1 MGKVD
6 TVTKA
11 YMRKNNIF
19 ADAFNYLIYEGKTV
33 VEPERLREVDTTEIA
48 LPFGPQ
54 ENGQSNDLVQKY
66 RDILKSAVVMQEDE
80 AAYILLGIENQT
92 DIHYAM
98 PVRNMIYDALQYG
111 KQVADTAANHRKN
124 GKSFRKRTSGEYL
137 SGFYKEDVLKP
148 VVTLVIHFGAD
159 EWDAPLSLHEMMG
172 TQNEKLMHYVQDYQI
187 HLIDPAKLTEEDLKK
202 FTSSLREVIE
212 YIKYSKDKEKLSR
225 ILKDNSRMLIDRE
238 AALVIKT
245 ITNTAIEISEKEEKQ
260 ALLFQNMALK
270 SNFNFTKEKYLML
283 RNFFILMSAMFIGG
297 IYYGYST
304 SKSKE
309 MQNIAFFMKISLLVL
324 SLILAFTGKEFI
336 FIGGLAFGGRT
347 SVMVLVLIEIADAF
361 VDRKNNLTQL
371 NKKKRFTVRD
381 GMMRYSK
388 R

>member
-11 YMRKNNIF
+11 YMRKNNFF
-19 ADAFNYLIYEGKTV
+19 ADAFNYLIYDGKPV
-33 VEPERLREVDTTEIA
+33 VNPEQLRELDTTEIA
-48 LPFGPQ
+48 LPFGLR
-54 ENGQSNDLVQKY
+54 ENEKGPSNDLVQKY

-124 GKSFRKRTSGEYL
+124 DR
-137 SGFYKEDVLKP
+137 FYKEDVLKP

-202 FTSSLREVIE
+202 FTSSLREVIK
-212 YIKYSKDKEKLSR
+212 YIKYSKDKE
-225 ILKDNSRMLIDRE
+225 NYRE
-238 AALVIKT
+238 
-245 ITNTAIEISEKEEKQ
+245 S
-260 ALLFQNMALK
+260 
-270 SNFNFTKEKYLML
+270 
-283 RNFFILMSAMFIGG
+283 
-297 IYYGYST
+297 
-304 SKSKE
+304 
-309 MQNIAFFMKISLLVL
+309 
-324 SLILAFTGKEFI
+324 
-336 FIGGLAFGGRT
+336 
-347 SVMVLVLIEIADAF
+347 
-361 VDRKNNLTQL
+361 
-371 NKKKRFTVRD
+371 
-381 GMMRYSK
+381 
-388 R
+388 

>member
-260 ALLFQNMALK
+260 ALLFQNTALK

-283 RNFFILMSAMFIGG
+283 QNLFILASVMFIGG
-297 IYYGYST
+297 IYYRYST
-304 SKSKE
+304 STSKE
-309 MQNIAFFMKISLLVL
+309 IQNIAFFMKISLLVL
-324 SLILAFTGKEFI
+324 SLILTFTGKKFI
-336 FIGGLAFGGRT
+336 FIGDLAFGGRT
-347 SVMVLVLIEIADAF
+347 PVMVLVLIEIADAF
-361 VDRKNNLTQL
+361 IDRRNNLTQL

>member
-11 YMRKNNIF
+11 YMRKNNFF
-19 ADAFNYLIYEGKTV
+19 ADAFNYLIYDGKPV
-33 VEPERLREVDTTEIA
+33 VNPEQLRELDTTEIA
-48 LPFGPQ
+48 LPFGLR
-54 ENGQSNDLVQKY
+54 ENEKGPSNDLVQKY

-124 GKSFRKRTSGEYL
+124 DR
-137 SGFYKEDVLKP
+137 FYKEDVLKP

-202 FTSSLREVIE
+202 FTSSLREVIK

-245 ITNTAIEISEKEEKQ
+245 ITNTAIEISEKEEKIDMCK
-260 ALLFQNMALK
+260 AIDD
-270 SNFNFTKEKYLML
+270 ML
-283 RNFFILMSAMFIGG
+283 SEREAKGEIRG
-297 IYYGYST
+297 
-304 SKSKE
+304 
-309 MQNIAFFMKISLLVL
+309 
-324 SLILAFTGKEFI
+324 
-336 FIGGLAFGGRT
+336 
-347 SVMVLVLIEIADAF
+347 IEIGEFRMLVKQVKKGRLTIEEAAEDAAMSVEEF
-361 VDRKNNLTQL
+361 RKVMESN
-371 NKKKRFTVRD
+371 VR
-381 GMMRYSK
+381 
-388 R
+388 

>member
-11 YMRKNNIF
+11 YMRKNNFF
-19 ADAFNYLIYEGKTV
+19 ADAFNYLIYDGKPV
-33 VEPERLREVDTTEIA
+33 VNPEQLRELDTTEIA
-48 LPFGPQ
+48 LPFGLR
-54 ENGQSNDLVQKY
+54 ENEKGPSNDLVQKY

-124 GKSFRKRTSGEYL
+124 DR
-137 SGFYKEDVLKP
+137 FYKEDVLKP

-202 FTSSLREVIE
+202 FTSSLREVIK
-212 YIKYSKDKEKLSR
+212 YIKYSKDKEKLSS

-238 AALVIKT
+238 AVLVIKT
-245 ITNTAIEISEKEEKQ
+245 ITNTAIEISEKEEKIDMCK
-260 ALLFQNMALK
+260 AIDD
-270 SNFNFTKEKYLML
+270 ML
-283 RNFFILMSAMFIGG
+283 SEREAKGEIRG
-297 IYYGYST
+297 
-304 SKSKE
+304 
-309 MQNIAFFMKISLLVL
+309 
-324 SLILAFTGKEFI
+324 
-336 FIGGLAFGGRT
+336 
-347 SVMVLVLIEIADAF
+347 IEIGEFRMLVKQVKKGRLTIEEAAEDAAMSVEEF
-361 VDRKNNLTQL
+361 RKVMESN
-371 NKKKRFTVRD
+371 VR
-381 GMMRYSK
+381 
-388 R
+388 

>member
-1 MGKVD
+1 MGKMD

-124 GKSFRKRTSGEYL
+124 DKSFRKCTSGEYL

-148 VVTLVIHFGAD
+148 VVMLVIHFGAD

-245 ITNTAIEISEKEEKQ
+245 ITNTAIEISEKEEKIDMCK
-260 ALLFQNMALK
+260 AIDD
-270 SNFNFTKEKYLML
+270 ML
-283 RNFFILMSAMFIGG
+283 SEREARGAAKGEIRG
-297 IYYGYST
+297 
-304 SKSKE
+304 
-309 MQNIAFFMKISLLVL
+309 
-324 SLILAFTGKEFI
+324 
-336 FIGGLAFGGRT
+336 
-347 SVMVLVLIEIADAF
+347 IEIGELRMLVKQVKKGRLTIEEAAEDAAMSVEKF
-361 VDRKNNLTQL
+361 RNVTDDMLKE
-371 NKKKRFTVRD
+371 
-381 GMMRYSK
+381 G
-388 R
+388 

>member
-11 YMRKNNIF
+11 YMRKNNFF
-19 ADAFNYLIYEGKTV
+19 ADAFNYLIYEGKPV
-33 VEPERLREVDTTEIA
+33 VDPERLRELDTTEIA
-48 LPFGPQ
+48 LPFGLR
-54 ENGQSNDLVQKY
+54 ENEKGPSNDLVQKY

-124 GKSFRKRTSGEYL
+124 DR
-137 SGFYKEDVLKP
+137 FYKEDVLKP

-187 HLIDPAKLTEEDLKK
+187 HLIDPAKLTQEDLNK

-238 AALVIKT
+238 AVLVIKT
-245 ITNTAIEISEKEEKQ
+245 ITNTAIEISEKEEKIDMCK
-260 ALLFQNMALK
+260 AIDD
-270 SNFNFTKEKYLML
+270 ML
-283 RNFFILMSAMFIGG
+283 SEREAKGEIRG
-297 IYYGYST
+297 
-304 SKSKE
+304 
-309 MQNIAFFMKISLLVL
+309 
-324 SLILAFTGKEFI
+324 
-336 FIGGLAFGGRT
+336 
-347 SVMVLVLIEIADAF
+347 IEIGEFRMLVKQVKKGRLTIEEAAEDAAMSVEEF
-361 VDRKNNLTQL
+361 RKVMESN
-371 NKKKRFTVRD
+371 VR
-381 GMMRYSK
+381 
-388 R
+388 